1 MRPADHSKKR
11 PESSADLGWVLDLCD
26 RGIAGCRRRD
36 PVEVGDVLM
45 ALTGTLNFEYKKA
58 ALGLA
63 SLYARCLLKV
73 KRRQFGLPL
82 RVLVELRAACLAAL
96 TGRRRGRQ

>member
-1 MRPADHSKKR
+1 MRPADPLKKR
-11 PESSADLGWVLDLCD
+11 AEPGADLGWLLALCE
-26 RGIAGCRRRD
+26 RGIAGCRRSD
-36 PVEVGDVLM
+36 PVDVGDVFM

-82 RVLVELRAACLAAL
+82 RVLEVLRTACLAASA
-96 TGRRRGRQ
+96 GRRRGRR

>member
-1 MRPADHSKKR
+1 MD
-11 PESSADLGWVLDLCD
+11 
-26 RGIAGCRRRD
+26 
-36 PVEVGDVLM
+36 VGDVFM

-82 RVLVELRAACLAAL
+82 RVLEVLRAACLAASA
-96 TGRRRGRQ
+96 GRRPGRR

>member
-11 PESSADLGWVLDLCD
+11 PESSPDLGWVLDLCD

-36 PVEVGDVLM
+36 PVEVGDVFM
-45 ALTGTLNFEYKKA
+45 ALTGTLNFEYKRA
-58 ALGLA
+58 ALGFS
-63 SLYARCLLKV
+63 SLYAHCLLTV

-82 RVLVELRAACLAAL
+82 RVLGELRAACQAAS

>member
-1 MRPADHSKKR
+1 VRPADHSKKR

-36 PVEVGDVLM
+36 PVEVGGVFM
-45 ALTGTLNFEYKKA
+45 ALTGTLNFEYKNA
-58 ALGLA
+58 ALGFA
-63 SLYARCLLKV
+63 SLYARCLLTV

-82 RVLVELRAACLAAL
+82 RVLGELRAACLAAS
-96 TGRRRGRQ
+96 TGRRPGRQ

>member
-1 MRPADHSKKR
+1 MKPADPLKKR
-11 PESSADLGWVLDLCD
+11 AEPSADLGRVLDLCG

-58 ALGLA
+58 ALGFS
-63 SLYARCLLKV
+63 SLYARCLLTV

-82 RVLVELRAACLAAL
+82 RVLGELRAACLAAS
-96 TGRRRGRQ
+96 TGRRPGRQ

>member
-1 MRPADHSKKR
+1 MRPADQPKKR

-36 PVEVGDVLM
+36 SVEVGDVLM

-58 ALGLA
+58 ALA
-63 SLYARCLLKV
+63 FSSLYARCLLAV

-82 RVLVELRAACLAAL
+82 RVLGGLRAACLAAS
-96 TGRRRGRQ
+96 TGRRRGRS